1 MIIVIGIAGAGK
13 STQGQLLAQRLNCP
27 WLSVG
32 QLLRQN
38 MDEAHKQR
46 MLAGEMVEDKDL
58 LPILDAEFKRLSADK
73 NEIILDGSPRT
84 KRQAEWLAA
93 KVKNGDIKMTAVIHL
108 NAPKQTVKERLLKRG
123 RPDDTEAAINQRFL
137 EYDRTIVPILD
148 YLRTQD
154 FKIYDIDGTGPAEKD
169 AELIKQTL
177 GF

>member
-1 MIIVIGIAGAGK
+1 MIIIIGIAGAGK
-13 STQGQLLAQRLNCP
+13 STQGQLLAQRLSCP

-46 MLAGEMVEDKDL
+46 MLAGEMVEDEQL
-58 LPILDAEFKRLSADK
+58 IPILNAELKRLGADK

-84 KRQAEWLAA
+84 RRQAEWLAG
-93 KVKNGDIKMTAVIHL
+93 KVKSGEVKMTAVVHL
-108 NAPKQTVKERLLKRG
+108 SASKQTVKDRLLKRG
-123 RPDDTEAAINQRFL
+123 RPDDTEAAIDQRFL

-169 AELIKQTL
+169 AELIKQAL